1 MATLYGIVLAAIFVV
16 VVFFFYKEYTSSR
29 SYRIK
34 KSVKTYRKLK
44 KEEAELISKIQN
56 DGIEV
61 INDEDRIMTIIRKI
75 NTGEE
80 VKIPIA
86 AFQYIYTRLN
96 QICVVDKHGN
106 VQIVNS
112 EEFKKFQETAI
123 TLLDKDKILKDESA
137 KLENNVT
144 SVFSSKK
151 YPDGTIVKKKNV
163 NGDITILKPDGTKYT
178 NKNESNDL
186 IIERPEKE
194 EEDKRAGK
202 NKKQNDN
209 TDDINKMRNTNK
221 NLQQEN
227 AYLKNQIAEGDKL
240 SNKKVN
246 NTQEVE
252 EENVTVENKIEKITV
267 HENEKLSDD
276 DLIENAENNLLKS
289 IVNEN
294 ENSTKIDINTVR
306 KNLNKAVSKKQTHV
320 ENLDVQKEENNFLP
334 IAKSDSIVE
343 ENVSTKSNNE
353 SIDDPYGFNSTMEKY
368 KAKVSNKSRSKTKNA
383 ENIEDKSLNTTDA
396 NTKYENT
403 LAAIVAENKSMSMHE
418 REEKFNRINKYKYT
432 TPIELA
438 KEISKGKDVLDF
450 IFHLLNIVDKKYA
463 SYILMLIVVVNLK
476 SITINI

>member
-1 MATLYGIVLAAIFVV
+1 
-16 VVFFFYKEYTSSR
+16 
-29 SYRIK
+29 
-34 KSVKTYRKLK
+34 
-44 KEEAELISKIQN
+44 
-56 DGIEV
+56 
-61 INDEDRIMTIIRKI
+61 MTIIRKI

-86 AFQYIYTRLN
+86 EFQYIYTRLN

-123 TLLDKDKILKDESA
+123 TLLVKDKILKDETA
-137 KLENNVT
+137 KLGNNVT

-151 YPDGTIVKKKNV
+151 YPDGTIVKKNNV

-221 NLQQEN
+221 NLLQEI
-227 AYLKNQIAEGDKL
+227 AYMKNQMAEGDKS

-246 NTQEVE
+246 DTKKVE
-252 EENVTVENKIEKITV
+252 EENVTVENEIEEITV

-289 IVNEN
+289 ILNEN
-294 ENSTKIDINTVR
+294 EDITKIDINSVR
-306 KNLNKAVSKKQTHV
+306 KNLNKALGKK
-320 ENLDVQKEENNFLP
+320 
-334 IAKSDSIVE
+334 
-343 ENVSTKSNNE
+343 
-353 SIDDPYGFNSTMEKY
+353 
-368 KAKVSNKSRSKTKNA
+368 
-383 ENIEDKSLNTTDA
+383 
-396 NTKYENT
+396 
-403 LAAIVAENKSMSMHE
+403 
-418 REEKFNRINKYKYT
+418 
-432 TPIELA
+432 
-438 KEISKGKDVLDF
+438 
-450 IFHLLNIVDKKYA
+450 
-463 SYILMLIVVVNLK
+463 
-476 SITINI
+476 

>member
-137 KLENNVT
+137 KLGNNVT

-151 YPDGTIVKKKNV
+151 YPDGTIVKKNNV

-186 IIERPEKE
+186 IIERPKIE

-209 TDDINKMRNTNK
+209 TDDINKMKNEKK
-221 NLQQEN
+221 NLQQEV
-227 AYLKNQIAEGDKL
+227 AYLKSQMT
-240 SNKKVN
+240 KVDV
-246 NTQEVE
+246 TQKVE
-252 EENVTVENKIEKITV
+252 EENAKQEVDEKNATVENEIEKITV

-320 ENLDVQKEENNFLP
+320 ENLDVQKEENNFF
-334 IAKSDSIVE
+334 K
-343 ENVSTKSNNE
+343 
-353 SIDDPYGFNSTMEKY
+353 
-368 KAKVSNKSRSKTKNA
+368 
-383 ENIEDKSLNTTDA
+383 
-396 NTKYENT
+396 
-403 LAAIVAENKSMSMHE
+403 
-418 REEKFNRINKYKYT
+418 
-432 TPIELA
+432 
-438 KEISKGKDVLDF
+438 
-450 IFHLLNIVDKKYA
+450 
-463 SYILMLIVVVNLK
+463 
-476 SITINI
+476 

>member
-252 EENVTVENKIEKITV
+252 EENVTVENEIEKITV
-267 HENEKLSDD
+267 QENEKLSDD

-289 IVNEN
+289 ILNEN
-294 ENSTKIDINTVR
+294 
-306 KNLNKAVSKKQTHV
+306 
-320 ENLDVQKEENNFLP
+320 
-334 IAKSDSIVE
+334 
-343 ENVSTKSNNE
+343 
-353 SIDDPYGFNSTMEKY
+353 
-368 KAKVSNKSRSKTKNA
+368 NKS
-383 ENIEDKSLNTTDA
+383 
-396 NTKYENT
+396 
-403 LAAIVAENKSMSMHE
+403 HE
-418 REEKFNRINKYKYT
+418 
-432 TPIELA
+432 
-438 KEISKGKDVLDF
+438 
-450 IFHLLNIVDKKYA
+450 
-463 SYILMLIVVVNLK
+463 
-476 SITINI
+476 ITN